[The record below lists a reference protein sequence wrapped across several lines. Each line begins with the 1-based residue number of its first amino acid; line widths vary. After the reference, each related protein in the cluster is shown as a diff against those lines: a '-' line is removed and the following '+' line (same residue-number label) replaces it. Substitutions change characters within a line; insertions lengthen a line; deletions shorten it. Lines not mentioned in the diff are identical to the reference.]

1 MRSQPAAGGRGTLHA
16 SLGWASRFAGRG
28 WLYYAAGAALLIVA
42 AALRLYDLGGADLRS
57 DEAVAALQ
65 AQGSLSDALEQL
77 RCCNTAPPLNTL
89 FLWAAQRIA
98 ISEFSVRIPAV
109 AASVLTVAA
118 LIFLLP
124 KVGVARPAALL
135 AGLMAAVS
143 AAALLHAQDAREY
156 GMDAL
161 VAALIMAGL
170 LAYLKDGKR
179 ALLCV
184 ALLIA
189 PLAQYGLA
197 LFGAAALG
205 TLAVYRAAALFAPS
219 FMPDPAESAVRTSPA
234 ASAGRSASILR
245 GTLRLCLDVAWPFA
259 CFLAGLAGAYALAL
273 REQLGALE
281 RIQGYLAPYYYAS
294 GESEFA
300 LGFALAGVWDTLR
313 FHLPPIV
320 ALAGIAALGAAL
332 VARRRDGARLSPIV
346 VLFALSLAIAAAA
359 GALSVYPLGG
369 VRQNMYLGPVVFA
382 AFGCALHAASVRFP
396 PRARIA
402 WAATLAL
409 GIAVAGAFEIAERNP
424 YGDPR
429 GFHRIIAAL
438 EEAAPNDAVYAA
450 GRVTP
455 ITQFYQDERADAYA
469 YGNCAWGSASECL
482 EDLRSKTAR
491 VDGSGKAWL
500 IIEDNPTTSGIDAW
514 LEQGHAERVAAN
526 SDGVSLYL
534 IRDRAL
540 IFPDEGA
547 ALEPLP
553 TGEPSARGVFDVY
566 VTESEVVY
574 FKEPCIQ
581 ADTEAR
587 FFLHF
592 VPKSPGDLP
601 EARRGYGFDNADF
614 DFFSRGGGANG
625 KCVAR
630 VPLPAYEV
638 RFIRTGQFISGGGA
652 VWRREFAVGSPS
664 P

>member
-1 MRSQPAAGGRGTLHA
+1 MRSQPAAAGRGAPHA
-16 SLGWASRFAGRG
+16 NSGRAARLGGG
-28 WLYYAAGAALLIVA
+28 WLYYAACAALLIAA

-57 DEAVAALQ
+57 DEAVDSIQ
-65 AQGSLSDALEQL
+65 AQGSLANALEQL
-77 RCCNTAPPLNTL
+77 RCCNTTPPLNAL

-98 ISEFSVRIPAV
+98 ISEFSVRLPAA
-109 AASVLTVAA
+109 AASVLTVAV

-143 AAALLHAQDAREY
+143 AAALLHAHDARGY

-161 VAALIMAGL
+161 IAALIIAGL
-170 LAYLKDGKR
+170 LACLKDGKR

-184 ALLIA
+184 SLLIA

-197 LFGAAALG
+197 LFAAAALG
-205 TLAVYRAAALFAPS
+205 TLAVSRSAALFAS
-219 FMPDPAESAVRTSPA
+219 SSTPDFAADAARTSPA
-234 ASAGRSASILR
+234 ALAGRGASVLR
-245 GTLRLCLDVAWPFA
+245 RTIFRLCLDLAWPSA

-273 REQLGALE
+273 REQLSALE

-294 GESEFA
+294 SESGFA
-300 LGFALAGVWDTLR
+300 PGFALAGVWDTLR

-320 ALAGIAALGAAL
+320 ALAGIAAMGAAL
-332 VARRRDGARLSPIV
+332 VARRRDGARLNPIGL
-346 VLFALSLAIAAAA
+346 LFALSLAVAAAA

-369 VRQNMYLGPVVFA
+369 VRQNMYLGPIVFA

-402 WAATLAL
+402 WAAALAA

-491 VDGSGKAWL
+491 VGGSGRAWL
-500 IIEDNPTTSGIDAW
+500 ILGDNPINDEIDAW
-514 LEQGHAERVAAN
+514 MNLGYAERAAAN
-526 SDGVSLYL
+526 SGGVNLYL
-534 IRDRAL
+534 IRDRRL

-547 ALEPLP
+547 ALQPLP

-566 VTESEVVY
+566 VVGSEVVY
-574 FKEPCIQ
+574 LKEACVQ

-592 VPKSPGDLP
+592 VPQRASDLP
-601 EARRGYGFDNADF
+601 DARRGHGFDNADF
-614 DFFSRGGGANG
+614 DFFQRGGAADG

-638 RFIRTGQFISGGGA
+638 RFIRTGQFISGDG
-652 VWRREFAVGSPS
+652 VIWRREFPVGSPS